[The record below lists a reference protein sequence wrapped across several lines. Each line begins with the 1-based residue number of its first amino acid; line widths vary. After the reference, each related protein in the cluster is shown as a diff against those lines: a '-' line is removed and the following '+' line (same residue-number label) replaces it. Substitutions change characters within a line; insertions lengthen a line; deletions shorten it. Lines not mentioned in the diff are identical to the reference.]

1 MIERF
6 FETLMNDE
14 TIFSSLSQIGLL
26 SLIVIVSFLLI
37 RSVEKDSKKQEN
49 NKKEEAYVHDDE
61 LIVGFVSIL
70 AFTISSLLL
79 VGEIFRVFLI
89 IFLTFI
95 GTFT

>member
-6 FETLMNDE
+6 FETLKTDE

-26 SLIVIVSFLLI
+26 SLIVIVSFFLM
-37 RSVEKDSKKQEN
+37 RSVEKDSEKQEN
-49 NKKEEAYVHDDE
+49 NKKEEAHVRDDG
-61 LIVGFVSIL
+61 LIVGLMSIL

-95 GTFT
+95 GTVT

>member
-6 FETLMNDE
+6 FETLKNDE
-14 TIFSSLSQIGLL
+14 TIISSLSQIGLL
-26 SLIVIVSFLLI
+26 SLIVIVSFFLM
-37 RSVEKDSKKQEN
+37 RSVEKDSEKQEN
-49 NKKEEAYVHDDE
+49 NKKEEAHVRDDG
-61 LIVGFVSIL
+61 LIVGLMSIL

-95 GTFT
+95 GTVT

>member
-6 FETLMNDE
+6 FETLKTDE

-26 SLIVIVSFLLI
+26 SLIVIVSFFLM
-37 RSVEKDSKKQEN
+37 RSVEKDSEKQEN
-49 NKKEEAYVHDDE
+49 NKKEETHVRDDG
-61 LIVGFVSIL
+61 LIVGLMSIL

>member
-6 FETLMNDE
+6 FETLMNNE

-26 SLIVIVSFLLI
+26 SLIVIVSFLLE
-37 RSVEKDSKKQEN
+37 RSVGKDFERQEN
-49 NKKEEAYVHDDE
+49 NKKEEAYVRDDDF
-61 LIVGFVSIL
+61 IAGFMSIF

-89 IFLTFI
+89 ILLTFI
-95 GTFT
+95 RTFA